1 MNKAVMVTTKEGA
14 KTLLDE
20 LGDQLVKEEVFIK
33 IVSDDAFNLMFN
45 KTENVEIEL
54 SDEMFN
60 ALAIEAHNRDITFNQ
75 LCNEI
80 IREEL
85 EKKNED

>member
-1 MNKAVMVTTKEGA
+1 MNRAVMVTTKEGV

-20 LGDQLVKEEVFIK
+20 LGDQLEKEEIFIK
-33 IVSDDAFNLMFN
+33 VISDSNFNLMFN

-75 LCNEI
+75 LYNEI
-80 IREEL
+80 I
-85 EKKNED
+85 KKAIENES

>member
-1 MNKAVMVTTKEGA
+1 MNKAVMITTKEGA

-20 LGDQLVKEEVFIK
+20 LGGQLEREEIFLK
-33 IVSDDAFNLMFN
+33 IISDSAFNLMFN

-54 SDEMFN
+54 SDKEFN
-60 ALAIEAHNRDITFNQ
+60 TLAVEAHNRDITFNQ

-80 IREEL
+80 IRKEL